1 MFLSPEDCSILQ
13 RILRCPVSGRSLVLA
28 DERQIAQ
35 LNARVLAGELAYFG
49 VEPVEK
55 PLEAAFITDD
65 GALAYPLH
73 QGVALMMPD
82 YAIPLT
88 DAGAQ
93 AITDSRI
100 QRYETSVRSFYE
112 ELGWTRDADGHYEDA
127 RRWEDLRPVSA
138 EYIRRC
144 HLRLRQQLSPTGELL
159 LDAASGPV
167 QYAEYLS
174 YSQAYKRRVCVDL
187 SLAALKEAQKNL
199 PQGHGLFV
207 QANMLYMP
215 FHDQVVDGFVSLHT
229 VYHIHKDQQADVIK
243 QLYRVLAPGRSGV
256 IVYQWEKSGGLM
268 RSVFAPF
275 NLLRRVRGKLRRMLG
290 RSASQPAAP
299 AAERSFYRYFYSYNW
314 FVQQGWPFSFSITS
328 WRSVDLRFLRTFVW
342 PWLGGRLLLRAIH
355 AAENRW
361 PQWMGRHGAYPA
373 ITIRKQPGP

>member
-112 ELGWTRDADGHYEDA
+112 SLKI
-127 RRWEDLRPVSA
+127 VNS
-138 EYIRRC
+138 
-144 HLRLRQQLSPTGELL
+144 TGECRFSALSNLTASSTVKLL
-159 LDAASGPV
+159 TGL
-167 QYAEYLS
+167 LS
-174 YSQAYKRRVCVDL
+174 IAIIL
-187 SLAALKEAQKNL
+187 SNFCN
-199 PQGHGLFV
+199 P
-207 QANMLYMP
+207 
-215 FHDQVVDGFVSLHT
+215 
-229 VYHIHKDQQADVIK
+229 
-243 QLYRVLAPGRSGV
+243 
-256 IVYQWEKSGGLM
+256 
-268 RSVFAPF
+268 
-275 NLLRRVRGKLRRMLG
+275 LL
-290 RSASQPAAP
+290 
-299 AAERSFYRYFYSYNW
+299 
-314 FVQQGWPFSFSITS
+314 
-328 WRSVDLRFLRTFVW
+328 
-342 PWLGGRLLLRAIH
+342 
-355 AAENRW
+355 
-361 PQWMGRHGAYPA
+361 
-373 ITIRKQPGP
+373 